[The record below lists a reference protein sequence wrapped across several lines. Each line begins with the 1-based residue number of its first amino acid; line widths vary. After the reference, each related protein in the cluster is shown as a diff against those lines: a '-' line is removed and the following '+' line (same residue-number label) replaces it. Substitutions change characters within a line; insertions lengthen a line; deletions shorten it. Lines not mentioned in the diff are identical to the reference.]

1 MSINEANGKTLRTF
15 RTNSQCSK
23 ILEYLKHG
31 NSLTVERARELKFG
45 ANLRSRI
52 SNLED
57 AGYKIKREY
66 VKVNGGTYVALYSLA
81 DEHLYVNALVERGA

>member
-23 ILEYLKHG
+23 ILEYLKHE

-57 AGYKIKREY
+57 AGYKINREY
-66 VKVNGGTYVALYSLA
+66 VKVSGGTYVALYSLV
-81 DEHLYVNALVERGA
+81 DEHLYVSALVKRGV